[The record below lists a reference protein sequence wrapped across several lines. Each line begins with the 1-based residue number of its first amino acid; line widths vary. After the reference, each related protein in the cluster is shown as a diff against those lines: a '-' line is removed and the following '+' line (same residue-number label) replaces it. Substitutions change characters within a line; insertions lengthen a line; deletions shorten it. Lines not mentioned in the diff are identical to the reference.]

1 MLLLLQWG
9 GFQEALKLSH
19 CSWVAVTLVGWV
31 QQHTDMDVAEG
42 EEHRLEITPC
52 AALQRHTHIQIAHLT
67 LRGKKKKN
75 NKIVPESRNNLIR
88 KQASKPT
95 AFHLSPFSE
104 MQQEPKAEGWG
115 SFTGS
120 DFLNWHKWQ
129 EKSEQI
135 QLFVGFIRPRF
146 PWAKPAREG
155 FSRTAQTPASG
166 QQQSV
171 NRSAPQPCSP
181 AAQKAP
187 AVLVKAFLVTVI
199 ACTKNSELSR
209 TFP

>member
-1 MLLLLQWG
+1 M
-9 GFQEALKLSH
+9 
-19 CSWVAVTLVGWV
+19 VGWV

-120 DFLNWHKWQ
+120 DFLN
-129 EKSEQI
+129 
-135 QLFVGFIRPRF
+135 
-146 PWAKPAREG
+146 
-155 FSRTAQTPASG
+155 
-166 QQQSV
+166 
-171 NRSAPQPCSP
+171 
-181 AAQKAP
+181 
-187 AVLVKAFLVTVI
+187 
-199 ACTKNSELSR
+199 
-209 TFP
+209 